1 MTLSSQHPVT
11 ASGNSDLALLGAVLG
26 IDEPAVLALGGGI
39 GFMAA
44 SFNYEEVATL
54 TFVFRAHPVP
64 FVDAV
69 LEGSGTGAS
78 LSTTTSAAKA
88 QRELS
93 AAMEAGDRVLGYV
106 MIPGENWG
114 EAVVRELTA
123 DGEFE
128 LAKATK
134 KKQFWLAR
142 IPAQDGA
149 VQSPIIA
156 TETYAAAAR
165 ESALRML
172 NKTQPEGVPASFAK
186 NFGVSGI
193 RKLAD
198 ATTDG
203 SARGWGKLFGDPSR
217 RAVGFEMALKFL
229 NGTAH
234 GGRGG
239 LRHQFAEVVQRAG
252 ADPVPYRALGADW
265 EEFAT
270 LMATAQSEP
279 ASSYS
284 EFLEKAHAQLHRIA
298 DAEEAAAL
306 ALLAAID

>member
-1 MTLSSQHPVT
+1 MTDFSQHPVT
-11 ASGNSDLALLGAVLG
+11 ASGNTDLALLGAVLG

-44 SFNYEEVATL
+44 TFNYADITTL

-69 LEGSGTGAS
+69 LEGSGVGAS
-78 LSTTTSAAKA
+78 VITTTSAAKA
-88 QRELS
+88 HRELG
-93 AAMEAGDRVLGYV
+93 AALEAGERVLGYV
-106 MIPGENWG
+106 LVPGENWG
-114 EAVVRELTA
+114 EAVLRELTA
-123 DGEFE
+123 DNKLE

-134 KKQFWLAR
+134 KKQYWLAR

-149 VQSPIIA
+149 VKPPTIA
-156 TETYAAAAR
+156 NETYAAATR

-203 SARGWGKLFGDPSR
+203 SARGWAKLFADPSR
-217 RAVGFEMALKFL
+217 RAVGFEMAQKFL
-229 NGTAH
+229 TGTAH

-239 LRHQFAEVVQRAG
+239 LRYQFAEIVERSG
-252 ADPVPYRALGADW
+252 ADPSAYRNIGALW
-265 EEFAT
+265 EEFT
-270 LMATAQSEP
+270 DLMTTAHTDP

-284 EFLEKAHAQLHRIA
+284 EFLNTARTQLHRIA

-306 ALLAAID
+306 AVSEANN